1 MRDRVVF
8 FLLVAIVATVAYFV
22 GDMEK
27 VDAQDNSRI
36 FDNVVIKG
44 ELVITGGK
52 LVVEDNE
59 NLNNRNANTFGVI
72 VSDGHVLVTIDNH
85 KGAIRAGEPSSEII
99 IAALEDEEVGS
110 AAYMFIVSDSGKSEK
125 LITSLDR
132 K

>member
-22 GDMEK
+22 SDMEK
-27 VDAQDNSRI
+27 ADAQKDLEI

-44 ELVITGGK
+44 GLLITGGK
-52 LVVEDNE
+52 LVVENPKRGKV
-59 NLNNRNANTFGVI
+59 NNRFA
-72 VSDGHVLVTIDNH
+72 VTVVDNH
-85 KGAIRAGEPSSEII
+85 VSITLDNYKGAIRAGEPSSKVAIGV
-99 IAALEDEEVGS
+99 LQDEKWPS
-110 AAYMFIVSDSGKSEK
+110 SAYMRLTSNSGKSEK